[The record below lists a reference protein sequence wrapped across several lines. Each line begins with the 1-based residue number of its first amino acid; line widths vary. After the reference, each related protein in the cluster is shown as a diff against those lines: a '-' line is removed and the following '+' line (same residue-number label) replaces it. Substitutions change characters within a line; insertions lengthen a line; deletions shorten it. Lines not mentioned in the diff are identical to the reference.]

1 MFRIL
6 ATRSLSKNCSN
17 LSHFPWVSYF
27 FSSQLFL
34 LYIVQFSRYLSQLSL
49 LVGTSGLEPPTS
61 RLSGVRSNHLSYA
74 PMAFK
79 WLPHSFPCGFR
90 HGGDEEDRTPDPLLA
105 KQVLSQLSYTP
116 IGFIHTRISGFC
128 LPPLFPSSCLGT

>member
-1 MFRIL
+1 M
-6 ATRSLSKNCSN
+6 
-17 LSHFPWVSYF
+17 
-27 FSSQLFL
+27 
-34 LYIVQFSRYLSQLSL
+34 
-49 LVGTSGLEPPTS
+49 VGTSGLEPPTS

-116 IGFIHTRISGFC
+116 LESQGFVSHPCFQVPI
-128 LPPLFPSSCLGT
+128 

>member
-1 MFRIL
+1 MQAPLVFLNFKFCKQNLFIL
-6 ATRSLSKNCSN
+6 LKP
-17 LSHFPWVSYF
+17 FG
-27 FSSQLFL
+27 FSSD
-34 LYIVQFSRYLSQLSL
+34 

-116 IGFIHTRISGFC
+116 IQGIRFHLMTFFQASRM
-128 LPPLFPSSCLGT
+128 FPSFRKPEN